1 MCQARGSVRG
11 EAWKKKKEASAVLFC
26 ERDEPAFLPQ
36 DLCNRLE
43 CTFPRFLFLLATPD
57 PPSETI
63 VGDPA
68 LNVFVRF
75 LDVGFQFPGERGI
88 ARELLGEGF
97 VGRQE
102 KRAERRERE
111 RGQRRFERGS
121 GRGGFERGEP
131 IVCVEPV
138 EGLGALREVSVF
150 HLDRTILET
159 GERRKLN

>member
-1 MCQARGSVRG
+1 MSGKG
-11 EAWKKKKEASAVLFC
+11 ERTGRSLGKTKEASAVLFC

-75 LDVGFQFPGERGI
+75 LDVGFQFPGERGV
-88 ARELLGEGF
+88 ACELLGEGF

-102 KRAERRERE
+102 KRAER
-111 RGQRRFERGS
+111 
-121 GRGGFERGEP
+121 
-131 IVCVEPV
+131 
-138 EGLGALREVSVF
+138 
-150 HLDRTILET
+150 
-159 GERRKLN
+159 